1 MFVINQRVHISS
13 YKSDIIQLQTDLIDA
28 QKKSIERF
36 DNKVTQFKN
45 EISKT
50 VQDTVESGLS
60 KSYSAVVQSQT
71 ESSSVVTK
79 DTLKSVAKQVVVE
92 EGLSRNIMMFGLQE
106 DEEEDLS
113 QKVAV
118 VFGHLGEKP
127 RIEAIRMGKSSQ
139 TGTALPVKI
148 SLSSSVIIR
157 HILSKSRK
165 LRETEEFKVVF
176 LAPDRTVE
184 ERERQKVLIVER
196 KRKVAEDPNRRHYI
210 RGNKVVTV

>member
-1 MFVINQRVHISS
+1 MNNQRVQYISS
-13 YKSDIIQLQTDLIDA
+13 YYKSDIIQLQTDLIDA

-60 KSYSAVVQSQT
+60 KSYSAAVQSQT

-79 DTLKSVAKQVVVE
+79 ETLKSVAKQVVVE

-106 DEEEDLS
+106 DGEEDLG

-118 VFGHLGEKP
+118 VFGQLG
-127 RIEAIRMGKSSQ
+127 
-139 TGTALPVKI
+139 
-148 SLSSSVIIR
+148 
-157 HILSKSRK
+157 
-165 LRETEEFKVVF
+165 
-176 LAPDRTVE
+176 
-184 ERERQKVLIVER
+184 
-196 KRKVAEDPNRRHYI
+196 
-210 RGNKVVTV
+210 